1 MELPENLREE
11 FEKFDIPV
19 IYGMEWLK
27 KNGFGEEKNKRIVRK
42 NPFLPYSLILTQQE
56 LKKLSEKKGET
67 WFLLVRMNISRKIW
81 LSRKSNSKKLTFI

>member
-27 KNGFGEEKNKRIVRK
+27 RMDLREKKNKRIVSQ
-42 NPFLPYSLILTQQE
+42 NPFYLIHLY
-56 LKKLSEKKGET
+56 
-67 WFLLVRMNISRKIW
+67 
-81 LSRKSNSKKLTFI
+81 